1 MKSGQHSPRRMI
13 RFSDIERYREMSD
26 VAICWWMYGNNVHP
40 VPAHYK
46 YDWWIFWE
54 ESPVD
59 GDELIF
65 SEQYRVCTA
74 EASAL
79 FGRLMNERTPFFV
92 YNTKRPRL
100 DPANPFDPDAEK
112 WKGVEWAPP
121 LVIDPDPVVMEGPWV
136 GHK

>member
-1 MKSGQHSPRRMI
+1 MQSGQHSPRWMI
-13 RFSDIERYREMSD
+13 RFSDIERYRKMSD
-26 VAICWWMYGNNVHP
+26 VALCWWMYGNNVHP

-65 SEQYRVCTA
+65 NEQYRVCTA

-79 FGRLMNERTPFFV
+79 YARLMNERTTFFV
-92 YNTKRPRL
+92 YSAKRPRL

-112 WKGVEWAPP
+112 WKGAEWAHP
-121 LVIDPDPVVMEGPWV
+121 LVIDPDPVVTEGPWA